1 VQVEVQDTK
10 NITIIPYFL
19 SIGQYRNSVYQG
31 DLGIYDD
38 MEESNIYKLKINS
51 YDCYSKVP
59 SLEDRIDDI
68 ELLVNHFVNEISSEM
83 GLLPRKFSKKA
94 IDELKKSK
102 WPGNIREL
110 RNVVERLLI
119 LCSGAEIGGDDVV
132 KYR

>member
-1 VQVEVQDTK
+1 
-10 NITIIPYFL
+10 
-19 SIGQYRNSVYQG
+19 
-31 DLGIYDD
+31 
-38 MEESNIYKLKINS
+38 
-51 YDCYSKVP
+51 
-59 SLEDRIDDI
+59 
-68 ELLVNHFVNEISSEM
+68 M